1 MSMPEQAPCLGGAG
15 SSPSPACCAG
25 DEAGSQQSRGEGALV
40 SQHSGGQG
48 EGPEAA
54 SSAAV
59 GRGRE
64 PYLLQMLQWW
74 VRAGLGAMHFLQME
88 TPVRSF
94 LACTQV
100 RRGLY
105 TQVLLPSPPAL
116 PSLAASIWGRHPAK
130 PPPGWFSCPQCP
142 AGRGCTASQCLTC
155 GGCPGE
161 VVMAL

>member
-1 MSMPEQAPCLGGAG
+1 MRW
-15 SSPSPACCAG
+15 
-25 DEAGSQQSRGEGALV
+25 EASRAEGKGPW
-40 SQHSGGQG
+40 SHSIVEGK
-48 EGPEAA
+48 ERGPEAA
-54 SSAAV
+54 PSAAV

-64 PYLLQMLQWW
+64 PHLLQMLQWW

-116 PSLAASIWGRHPAK
+116 PSLAAPIWGE
-130 PPPGWFSCPQCP
+130 
-142 AGRGCTASQCLTC
+142 ASS
-155 GGCPGE
+155 
-161 VVMAL
+161 